1 MKMLLWGI
9 SVDSV
14 AIKHYRLHDIK
25 QPVYKI
31 ISGVQESFFFFFFF
45 DKYGVQESSSK
56 VTPENTK
63 QVVGEI
69 LHFMNQNLQ
78 S

>member
-1 MKMLLWGI
+1 MKMLLRGI

-31 ISGVQESFFFFFFF
+31 FS
-45 DKYGVQESSSK
+45 GVQESSSK
-56 VTPENTK
+56 VAPENTK

-69 LHFMNQNLQ
+69 LDFMNQNLQ

>member
-1 MKMLLWGI
+1 MILNSQSI
-9 SVDSV
+9 RST
-14 AIKHYRLHDIK
+14 
-25 QPVYKI
+25 
-31 ISGVQESFFFFFFF
+31 QELKRFFFFFFF

>member
-31 ISGVQESFFFFFFF
+31 ISGVQES
-45 DKYGVQESSSK
+45 SSK

>member
-31 ISGVQESFFFFFFF
+31 ISGVQESCFFFFF